1 MSVDSRPYHH
11 GDLRRA
17 LIDAGLDATRQG
29 GPDAL
34 ALRDVTRRVGVSA
47 NAAYR
52 HFADR
57 EALLDAVAAEIFE
70 RVADRMAAALPART
84 TSRADAALEQLRA
97 VGLGYIGFARRE
109 PGWFQV
115 VFFGGR
121 TGEALA
127 SPPPAPYRALTDAL
141 DALVAAGLLSADR
154 RGSAPW
160 ICWSAVHGFAELIIH
175 GPLRA
180 VADDEVD
187 LLAERCVDAVIAGVL
202 APMAPTP
209 QSGSV
214 TQADQRSASA
224 PAIPPSEK

>member
-1 MSVDSRPYHH
+1 MIADSRPYHH

-17 LIDAGLDATRQG
+17 LIDAGLDVTRQG

-34 ALRDVTRRVGVSA
+34 ALREVTRRLGVSA

-70 RVADRMAAALPART
+70 RVADRMAASMPTHNL
-84 TSRADAALEQLRA
+84 SRADAALQQLRA

-121 TGEALA
+121 AGEALA
-127 SPPPAPYRALTDAL
+127 TPPPAPYRALTDAL
-141 DALVAAGLLSADR
+141 DALVVAGLLSVDR

-160 ICWSAVHGFAELIIH
+160 VCWSAVHGFAELVIH
-175 GPLRA
+175 GPLRT
-180 VADDEVD
+180 VAHQEVD
-187 LLAERCVDAVIAGVL
+187 VLAERCVDAVIAGVL
-202 APMAPTP
+202 APVASMR
-209 QSGSV
+209 QSV
-214 TQADQRSASA
+214 PATLDVQRSARA
-224 PAIPPSEK
+224 PAMPPSEK